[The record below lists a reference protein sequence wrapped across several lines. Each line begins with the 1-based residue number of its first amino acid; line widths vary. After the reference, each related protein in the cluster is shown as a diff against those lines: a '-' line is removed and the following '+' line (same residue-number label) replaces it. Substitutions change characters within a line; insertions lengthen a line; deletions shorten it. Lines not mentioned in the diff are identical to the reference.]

1 VPSDVTDVIL
11 THLHFDHC
19 GGSTRRNSAGE
30 LELVFTNA
38 QHYVQ
43 RAHWEWAST
52 PNVREKGSF
61 LEENLAPLDAS
72 GQLQFV
78 DGDEELFPG
87 ITVHPVHGHTE
98 AQQIVKISDGQGN
111 TLAYVADLLPTTAH
125 LAPAWNMAYDVR
137 PLQTIDEKAAFL
149 DDAVD
154 GGWAL
159 FFEHDPEVAV
169 ADVHRTDRGI
179 GTTNHRSLTDL

>member
-1 VPSDVTDVIL
+1 
-11 THLHFDHC
+11 
-19 GGSTRRNSAGE
+19 
-30 LELVFTNA
+30 
-38 QHYVQ
+38 
-43 RAHWEWAST
+43 
-52 PNVREKGSF
+52 
-61 LEENLAPLDAS
+61 
-72 GQLQFV
+72 
-78 DGDEELFPG
+78 
-87 ITVHPVHGHTE
+87 
-98 AQQIVKISDGQGN
+98 
-111 TLAYVADLLPTTAH
+111 
-125 LAPAWNMAYDVR
+125 MAYDVR